1 MSIFISERFHTVLVP
16 AAWPDEGSP
25 VLLDGGLH
33 DVGGH
38 RLSDQVHQGV
48 RRSHVTGV
56 DLLAALKQKFMTS
69 FGKDM

>member
-1 MSIFISERFHTVLVP
+1 MSILISERFHTVLVP

-38 RLSDQVHQGV
+38 RLPDQVHQGV
-48 RRSHVTGV
+48 RRRHVTGV
-56 DLLAALKQKFMTS
+56 DLLAPLKQLFNL
-69 FGKDM
+69 